1 MTRKYFIVIF
11 SFLFLLQ
18 TESICNYIIP
28 PGTVLLDRK
37 TATYMDASEI
47 TVFAWAEYLYW
58 VKENNGENSDEYK
71 NALPDSAT
79 CEKLY
84 GPFRYFQHPKYKN
97 YPIVGIS
104 YEQVQAYCQWRSDR
118 VNEKNKKGRII
129 YSLPEVY
136 DYQMAFTK
144 QKRIKNMST
153 SIIPVNPKKK
163 KLTGIG
169 WNVQELTADPN
180 VIVAG
185 KEGDNLIFDDY
196 RGISYSLG
204 FRCKA
209 LIVKE

>member
-84 GPFRYFQHPKYKN
+84 GVKPNSIGGLRFIVVPYTITYFGLKTDYKLDLYKIWRN
-97 YPIVGIS
+97 QAIS
-104 YEQVQAYCQWRSDR
+104 DNLS
-118 VNEKNKKGRII
+118 
-129 YSLPEVY
+129 
-136 DYQMAFTK
+136 
-144 QKRIKNMST
+144 
-153 SIIPVNPKKK
+153 
-163 KLTGIG
+163 
-169 WNVQELTADPN
+169 
-180 VIVAG
+180 
-185 KEGDNLIFDDY
+185 NLIF
-196 RGISYSLG
+196 
-204 FRCKA
+204 
-209 LIVKE
+209 E